1 MNTGSLRL
9 FILTMLFAVIGT
21 TAFSQAAFHKMSP
34 LVRNAALSAK
44 QDFRTGGKMSATSDR
59 RSICAFVK
67 VDRDADRTLSCADC
81 RVLASYGDIYIAD
94 IPLDKLSQLS
104 VNPNV
109 KRIEAGTRSA
119 VCLDTTAVVVDAAS
133 AFVGTGLPQAYD
145 GSGVVMGV
153 MDVGFDL
160 THPNFL
166 SADMTDLRIRRFW
179 DQLSPDSLGS
189 TLYVGADYRTP
200 EDILAYAH
208 SLDASIESH
217 GTHTLGIAA
226 GTGFDTPYRG
236 MAPGADICI
245 VSNAVNTDVPLIP
258 EELLYKYTTAT
269 DALGFKYIFD
279 YADEVGKPCVIS
291 FSEGSREGLDG
302 EQQLYYEVLSRMT
315 GPGRILVASA
325 GNEGYYN
332 TYLRKPR
339 GREIDGAFFYSTD
352 SQGSLTLLSDDKFKL
367 TLAFHTSDTPS
378 MAGKTI
384 ETEKILAGED
394 SILVDSIE
402 TENEKCVFRI
412 HAYRSSLPS
421 GMLAYDVEVAVPGG
435 VGYPIPL
442 SIALSGVDAD
452 VEAFSNGVTFYHS
465 SMDEGLSGGERKCC
479 VLSPGSAP
487 SVICVG
493 GTAHR
498 DTYMNLYGECVT
510 EPWGH
515 EGLVGT
521 YSSVGPTRYGFIKPD
536 VVAPGTCVRSSYS
549 SYYIE
554 ENNNSGVKM
563 SGLMSLSEYN
573 GRSYGW
579 GSMSGTSMSA
589 PVVGGAIALWL
600 QANPFLSPTDIL
612 EIFSSTCNRSR
623 FDTQGDKNCSCGFG
637 EIDVYAGLIKALS
650 LDGVEEISDFHPL
663 AVDFSYHGYG
673 MAEFTLRGGVYD
685 TEDVRLNVYSSDG
698 RLQRMLTPHFD
709 SGRCLLSLADMPH
722 GVYVL
727 QMLSS
732 NPALRGSFVV
742 RR

>member
-109 KRIEAGTRSA
+109 KRIEAGNRSA
-119 VCLDTTAVVVDAAS
+119 VCLDTTAIVVDAAS

-160 THPNFL
+160 THPNFR

-325 GNEGYYN
+325 GNEGCYN

-339 GREIDGAFFYSTD
+339 GREI
-352 SQGSLTLLSDDKFKL
+352 L
-367 TLAFHTSDTPS
+367 
-378 MAGKTI
+378 
-384 ETEKILAGED
+384 
-394 SILVDSIE
+394 
-402 TENEKCVFRI
+402 
-412 HAYRSSLPS
+412 
-421 GMLAYDVEVAVPGG
+421 
-435 VGYPIPL
+435 
-442 SIALSGVDAD
+442 
-452 VEAFSNGVTFYHS
+452 
-465 SMDEGLSGGERKCC
+465 
-479 VLSPGSAP
+479 
-487 SVICVG
+487 
-493 GTAHR
+493 
-498 DTYMNLYGECVT
+498 
-510 EPWGH
+510 
-515 EGLVGT
+515 
-521 YSSVGPTRYGFIKPD
+521 
-536 VVAPGTCVRSSYS
+536 
-549 SYYIE
+549 
-554 ENNNSGVKM
+554 
-563 SGLMSLSEYN
+563 
-573 GRSYGW
+573 
-579 GSMSGTSMSA
+579 
-589 PVVGGAIALWL
+589 
-600 QANPFLSPTDIL
+600 
-612 EIFSSTCNRSR
+612 
-623 FDTQGDKNCSCGFG
+623 
-637 EIDVYAGLIKALS
+637 
-650 LDGVEEISDFHPL
+650 
-663 AVDFSYHGYG
+663 
-673 MAEFTLRGGVYD
+673 
-685 TEDVRLNVYSSDG
+685 
-698 RLQRMLTPHFD
+698 
-709 SGRCLLSLADMPH
+709 
-722 GVYVL
+722 
-727 QMLSS
+727 
-732 NPALRGSFVV
+732 
-742 RR
+742 